1 MQRGMWPNM
10 PILGVVASSISGRLS
25 SFESIATATA
35 GSGGTSSVSFTSIPS
50 TFSHL
55 QIRFIA
61 TTNDGNYN
69 AALIRF
75 NSDSGSNY
83 AWRAMYG
90 SASGVGSE
98 AAYSDGAIRSIS
110 IGGTTQGSAFT
121 LSIINILDYGSTS
134 KNKSSRW
141 ITGQDS
147 NGAGYGQQGTGLWMN
162 NTTAITSI
170 TITPITG
177 GSVFREY
184 SSFALYGIK
193 GA

>member
-1 MQRGMWPNM
+1 M
-10 PILGVVASSISGRLS
+10 PILGTIASSTRQGLS
-25 SFESIATATA
+25 VSSYDSIATVTS
-35 GSGGTSSVSFTSIPS
+35 GSGGISSASFTSIPS
-50 TFSHL
+50 TYSHL

-61 TTNDGNYN
+61 TTNDSNYN

-75 NSDSGSNY
+75 NSDSGANY
-83 AWRAMYG
+83 SWRAMYG

-98 AAYSDGAIRSIS
+98 GGYSDTAIRTIS

-121 LSIINILDYGSTS
+121 LSIVNILDYKSTS

-147 NGAGYGQQGTGLWMN
+147 NGAGYGQQGSGLWMN

-177 GSVFREY
+177 GAVFREY